1 MRRRDVAQ
9 ILAGRP
15 AGYMTQRSLQ
25 DLEWHLLVSESSR
38 MRVAQAMRVYALR
51 DAGLTRKKWEECTD
65 VCGLKR
71 ATL

>member
-1 MRRRDVAQ
+1 
-9 ILAGRP
+9 
-15 AGYMTQRSLQ
+15 MTQRSLQ

-51 DAGLTRKKWEECTD
+51 DAGLTRKTWEKCTD

-71 ATL
+71 STL